1 MSKYYA
7 FKSLEGLLEVFLD
20 KVVQLKAERL
30 QILEGVNRLDDIAR
44 LSGEGGDV
52 TDEIG
57 EWFAAHNQWLNED
70 VLKVGDAGR
79 IDRILTE
86 IKNGLTVS
94 SGDSAA
100 SRKIESEIN
109 RWSELAGAGDGRLTL
124 RREPE
129 QKIDTEIDSMVMF
142 DNALEG
148 ARDLYHD
155 LQGGKQH
162 VLSVLDDALRRAVLQ
177 KNKQALILSAFMIYY
192 LKHNGYLMEPFIKR
206 LKEAERIQKED
217 LTIA

>member
-109 RWSELAGAGDGRLTL
+109 RWSELAGAGNGRLTL

-129 QKIDTEIDSMVMF
+129 QKIDAEIDSMVMF

>member
-57 EWFAAHNQWLNED
+57 EWFASHNQWLNED

-148 ARDLYHD
+148 ARDLYRD

>member
-129 QKIDTEIDSMVMF
+129 QKIDVEIDSMVMF

>member
-1 MSKYYA
+1 LSKYYA

-192 LKHNGYLMEPFIKR
+192 LKHNGYLMEPFIRR

>member
-1 MSKYYA
+1 LSKYYA

>member
-57 EWFAAHNQWLNED
+57 EWFASHNQWLNED

>member
-1 MSKYYA
+1 LSQYYA
-7 FKSLEGLLEVFLD
+7 LKSLEGLLEAFLD
-20 KVVQLKAERL
+20 KVVQLKAGRL

-44 LSGEGGDV
+44 LSGGGGDV

-57 EWFAAHNQWLNED
+57 EWFASHHQWLDED

-79 IDRILTE
+79 IGRILTE

-100 SRKIESEIN
+100 SHKIESEIN
-109 RWSELAGAGDGRLTL
+109 RWSKLAGAGDGRLTL

-129 QKIDTEIDSMVMF
+129 QKIDAEIDSIVMF

-148 ARDLYHD
+148 TRNLYHD
-155 LQGGKQH
+155 LLGGKQH

-192 LKHNGYLMEPFIKR
+192 LKHNGYLVEPFVRR

>member
-1 MSKYYA
+1 LSKYYA

-57 EWFAAHNQWLNED
+57 EWFASHNQWLNED

-148 ARDLYHD
+148 ARDLYRD

>member
-129 QKIDTEIDSMVMF
+129 QKIDVEIDSMVMF

-148 ARDLYHD
+148 ARDLYRD

>member
-7 FKSLEGLLEVFLD
+7 LKSLEGLLEAFLD
-20 KVVQLKAERL
+20 KVVLLKAERL
-30 QILEGVNRLDDIAR
+30 QVLEGVNRLDDIAR
-44 LSGEGGDV
+44 MSGGGGDV

-57 EWFAAHNQWLNED
+57 EWFASHNQWLNED
-70 VLKVGDAGR
+70 VLKTGDAGR
-79 IDRILTE
+79 IGKILTE

-94 SGDSAA
+94 PGDSAA

-109 RWSELAGAGDGRLTL
+109 RWSEMAGASEGRLTL
-124 RREPE
+124 RHEPE
-129 QKIDTEIDSMVMF
+129 QKIDAEIDSMVMF

-148 ARDLYHD
+148 AHDLYRD

-192 LKHNGYLMEPFIKR
+192 LKNNGYLVEPFVKR

>member
-57 EWFAAHNQWLNED
+57 EWFASHNQWLNED

-129 QKIDTEIDSMVMF
+129 QKIDVEIDSMVMF

>member
-7 FKSLEGLLEVFLD
+7 LKSLEGLLEAFLD
-20 KVVQLKAERL
+20 KVVLLKAERL
-30 QILEGVNRLDDIAR
+30 QVLEGVNRLDDIAR
-44 LSGEGGDV
+44 MSGGGGDV

-57 EWFAAHNQWLNED
+57 EWFASHNQWLNED
-70 VLKVGDAGR
+70 VLKTGDAGR
-79 IDRILTE
+79 IGKILTE

-94 SGDSAA
+94 PGDSAA

-109 RWSELAGAGDGRLTL
+109 RWSEMAGAGESRLTL
-124 RREPE
+124 RHEPE
-129 QKIDTEIDSMVMF
+129 QKIDAEIDSMVMF

-148 ARDLYHD
+148 AHDLYRD

-192 LKHNGYLMEPFIKR
+192 LKHNGYLVEPFVKR

>member
-1 MSKYYA
+1 LSKYYA

-57 EWFAAHNQWLNED
+57 EWFASHNQWLNED

-129 QKIDTEIDSMVMF
+129 QKIDAEIDSMVMF

>member
-57 EWFAAHNQWLNED
+57 EWFASHNQWLNED

-129 QKIDTEIDSMVMF
+129 QKIDAEIDSMVMF

>member
-57 EWFAAHNQWLNED
+57 EWFASHNQWLNED

-109 RWSELAGAGDGRLTL
+109 RWSELAGAGNGRLTL

-129 QKIDTEIDSMVMF
+129 QKIDAEIDSMVMF

>member
-1 MSKYYA
+1 LSKYYA
-7 FKSLEGLLEVFLD
+7 LKSLEGLLEAFLD
-20 KVVQLKAERL
+20 KVVLLKAERL
-30 QILEGVNRLDDIAR
+30 QVLEGVNRLDDIAR
-44 LSGEGGDV
+44 MSGGGGDV

-57 EWFAAHNQWLNED
+57 EWFASHNQWLNED
-70 VLKVGDAGR
+70 VLKTGDAGR
-79 IDRILTE
+79 IGKILTE

-94 SGDSAA
+94 PGDSAA

-109 RWSELAGAGDGRLTL
+109 RWSEMAGAGESRLTL
-124 RREPE
+124 RHEPE
-129 QKIDTEIDSMVMF
+129 QKIDAEIDSMVMF

-148 ARDLYHD
+148 AHDLYRD

-192 LKHNGYLMEPFIKR
+192 LKHNGYLVEPFVKR

>member
-1 MSKYYA
+1 MSNYYA
-7 FKSLEGLLEVFLD
+7 LKSLEGLLEAFLD
-20 KVVQLKAERL
+20 KVVRLKAERL

-44 LSGEGGDV
+44 LSDEGGDV
-52 TDEIG
+52 TDEVG
-57 EWFAAHNQWLNED
+57 EWFASHNQWLNED

-79 IDRILTE
+79 IGKILTE
-86 IKNGLTVS
+86 IKKGLTIS
-94 SGDSAA
+94 PGDSAA
-100 SRKIESEIN
+100 RRKIESEID
-109 RWSELAGAGDGRLTL
+109 RWSKLAGAGQGRLTL
-124 RREPE
+124 RRDPE
-129 QKIDTEIDSMVMF
+129 QKIDAEIDSMVMF

-148 ARDLYHD
+148 ARDLYLD
-155 LQGGKQH
+155 LSGGKQH

-192 LKHNGYLMEPFIKR
+192 LKHNGYLVEPFVKR